1 MSRVVL
7 LAHDGVHCALPAV
20 QVLRADLRERLVDT
34 TLALFRSIAEVR
46 KEEDPR
52 LLLVRTSLGDRWM
65 ECSDARFDWLDGKKI
80 LELPALLREILALPH
95 VVGLAEVRD
104 WGLVWLVDLDR
115 WSVERPAE
123 K

>member
-7 LAHDGVHCALPAV
+7 LTHDGVHCALPAM

-34 TLALFRSIAEVR
+34 TLALFRPVAEVR
-46 KEEDPR
+46 AEEDPR

-65 ECSDARFDWLDGKKI
+65 ECADARFDWLDNKKI
-80 LELPALLREILALPH
+80 LELPALLRELLALPH

-104 WGLVWLVDLDR
+104 SDLVWLVDLDR
-115 WSVERPAE
+115 WSVERPA
-123 K
+123 KK